1 MYYLHI
7 DFSPPHTNK
16 CINRWENISHSNVCG
31 RDLMFSSGCKY
42 LKLLKNI
49 RKILRTIKEVN
60 SKSEYQQESDKEM
73 KAAF

>member
-1 MYYLHI
+1 
-7 DFSPPHTNK
+7 
-16 CINRWENISHSNVCG
+16 
-31 RDLMFSSGCKY
+31 MFSSGCKY